1 LVKGHTIIILRS
13 TFHQETIPFLLLRC
27 LVWLQLSLCV
37 FVSVPSPNVTVN
49 PLSNQIVGQ
58 SLTLECNV
66 TAVRGITSRVDIIW
80 RRDDGAEELNRTNNT
95 SPTMMPGSLVYT
107 STYTI
112 SQLSTTDD
120 GREYQCVVVINTSP
134 DGVMANGSIM
144 LDVTGKFY
152 GM

>member
-1 LVKGHTIIILRS
+1 M
-13 TFHQETIPFLLLRC
+13 
-27 LVWLQLSLCV
+27 
-37 FVSVPSPNVTVN
+37 TVN

-80 RRDDGAEELNRTNNT
+80 RRDNGAEELNRTNNT
-95 SPTMMPGSLVYT
+95 LPTMMSGSLVYT

-120 GREYQCVVVINTSP
+120 GREYQCAVVINTSP
-134 DGVMANGSIM
+134 GGVMANGSIM